1 MRNKINIFFFTFLIN
16 ILFCLNLF
24 ANEQFTFDVSE
35 LEISDNGN
43 RIKGFNRGK
52 IVSDNGLEI
61 QADIFDYNKI
71 TNILNVSGNVEIEDK
86 IKNFIIS
93 AENIIYLKNEN
104 KIISENNSKII
115 DKLGRT
121 INADKISYNTIEN
134 TFNAVGNVDAGGT
147 ITLRTTNSNVT
158 LNADSDGDG
167 TGTFYGGTITIN
179 SGSGNV
185 IIRGSTIANEGYSVV
200 GTGTLT
206 IESNAAS
213 FGSTFTSSYL
223 SEAATLTGLTIGKS
237 TNTST
242 VTMNSAISIAGAV
255 TIYGNDINL
264 NQAITGSG
272 NITITA
278 AQDIWMNT
286 GFTQIYSTGSG
297 NFIKLL
303 AKRNISNLTNAPS
316 ITLTTNGGDILV
328 ASDTDNSGGGV
339 ITIATGSSFESNG
352 GDITIAGGST
362 TGSGYAKGYSS
373 LHGLV
378 KV

>member
-1 MRNKINIFFFTFLIN
+1 M
-16 ILFCLNLF
+16 
-24 ANEQFTFDVSE
+24 S
-35 LEISDNGN
+35 S
-43 RIKGFNRGK
+43 
-52 IVSDNGLEI
+52 
-61 QADIFDYNKI
+61 
-71 TNILNVSGNVEIEDK
+71 
-86 IKNFIIS
+86 
-93 AENIIYLKNEN
+93 
-104 KIISENNSKII
+104 
-115 DKLGRT
+115 
-121 INADKISYNTIEN
+121 
-134 TFNAVGNVDAGGT
+134 
-147 ITLRTTNSNVT
+147 
-158 LNADSDGDG
+158 
-167 TGTFYGGTITIN
+167 
-179 SGSGNV
+179 
-185 IIRGSTIANEGYSVV
+185 IRGATIANEELFKLM

-213 FGSTFTSSYL
+213 FGRTFTSSAL
-223 SEAATLTGLTIGKS
+223 TEAATLTGLTIGKS

-242 VTMNSAISIAGAV
+242 VTMNSAISIAGPV

-316 ITLTTNGGDILV
+316 ITLTTTGGDILV
-328 ASDTDNSGGGV
+328 ASDTDNSGGGF
-339 ITIATGSSFESNG
+339 ITIVTGSTFESNG

-373 LHGLV
+373 TAWYGEGLRLDGNV
-378 KV
+378 NIASSNGNIILRGQAYNGSII